1 MLGLAFQEME
11 LLGPEKTDSVPVI
24 TVIAESL
31 GIAVRI
37 MASEEN
43 LIYKVK
49 MPLREDS
56 LARPAIGIGNDSLVA
71 VTVETTEPEAA
82 ENHAGGQDGSGT
94 SSAAGG
100 GMHGGGMGGGRG
112 MHGGGG
118 GGMHGGG
125 GHEAASAGDSERP
138 FTASFSI
145 LLARNPAR

>member
-1 MLGLAFQEME
+1 MPFAASEDGRRPDASDGKNMLGLAFQEME

-94 SSAAGG
+94 FKRGRRWNAWRR
-100 GMHGGGMGGGRG
+100 HGR
-112 MHGGGG
+112 
-118 GGMHGGG
+118 
-125 GHEAASAGDSERP
+125 RQRN
-138 FTASFSI
+138 
-145 LLARNPAR
+145 ARRRRRWDARRRRA